1 MLKKTTV
8 NKKRTAVVMPAQ
20 RQKRKR
26 EKRLKK
32 GARVSRYSDEAAG
45 CDPVAGRSHRL
56 LFYERSK
63 PTQRPTLPPIQ

>member
-8 NKKRTAVVMPAQ
+8 NTKRMAIVMPAQ
-20 RQKRKR
+20 RQKGKR

-56 LFYERSK
+56 LFYEKSK
-63 PTQRPTLPPIQ
+63 PSQRPPIQ